1 MIVIAAFLLL
11 ILELRYFTR
20 EDIPNATGSVRGNV
34 GILLL
39 MSLPWIALA
48 VGILQS
54 VSGTSLRNLDTAF
67 LALPLRQRIG
77 LGIAIVAS
85 IVAATYAATYVL

>member
-1 MIVIAAFLLL
+1 MIVIAAFFLLM
-11 ILELRYFTR
+11 LELRYFTR

-67 LALPLRQRIG
+67 STLPLRQRIG
-77 LGIAIVAS
+77 LGIAIVAA
-85 IVAATYAATYVL
+85 VMAATYAATHVL